1 MGRPPVF
8 VGEHRFHMRI
18 LITGAAGNLGGFL
31 ARYLLHSPHRLRLM
45 THRTEIG
52 SDLRAATNVEVIR
65 ADLGDPSTLDGVCD
79 GVDRIIHFA
88 GVLFEPRPAR
98 FLSTTNIVF
107 VQNLLDEALA
117 AGVGKIVLVSF
128 PHVEGDTTP
137 EHPASGRLNLS
148 PPSVHAQTRLQ
159 AEREIL
165 ERTEGSG
172 TTPVVLRSGTI
183 YGRGVL
189 MVEAARWLM
198 RRRMLPVWRKPTWYH
213 WLALPDFLACAR
225 AAVEDGK
232 VHGIYQL
239 GDDRPM
245 LLQES
250 LDHFADHWGYARP
263 LRLPSWTFFLAA
275 AAVEAFALLTGSPA
289 PLHRDF
295 MRIGMVSHV
304 GDTRRMKEDLLPRLA
319 YPTLEDGLPL
329 L

>member
-1 MGRPPVF
+1 
-8 VGEHRFHMRI
+8 MRV

-31 ARYLLHSPHRLRLM
+31 SRFLLDYPHSLRLM

-52 SDLRAATNVEVIR
+52 SDLRAASNVEVIR
-65 ADLGDPSTLDGVCD
+65 ADLGDPSTLAGVCT
-79 GVDRIIHFA
+79 GVDCIVHFA

-98 FLSTTNIVF
+98 FLPKTNIVF

-117 AGVGKIVLVSF
+117 AGVGKFVLVSF

-137 EHPASGRLNLS
+137 EHPASGRLDQS

-165 ERTEGSG
+165 RRTEGSS
-172 TTPVVLRSGTI
+172 TTPVILRSGTI

-213 WLALPDFLACAR
+213 WLALPDFLGCAR
-225 AAVEDGK
+225 AAIESDSAT
-232 VHGIYQL
+232 GIYHL
-239 GDDRPM
+239 GDDLP
-245 LLQES
+245 LTLQDG
-250 LDHFADHWGYARP
+250 LDRFADHWGYARP
-263 LRLPSWTFFLAA
+263 LRLPGWTFYFGAT
-275 AAVEAFALLTGSPA
+275 AVEAFAMVTGKAA

-295 MRIGMVSHV
+295 IRIGMVSHV
-304 GDTRRMKEDLLPRLA
+304 GDTRRMKRDLLPHLA